1 MSLDLHG
8 RAVLVVEDDFYLA
21 DDTRQT
27 LEDAGA
33 EVLGPV
39 STADEALSLL
49 EIRKPDYAVVD
60 VNLGAGPSFGL
71 ASTLQARGIPF
82 VFLTGYDP
90 DIIPAEFRNVPCLQK
105 PIDPEKVLVALSTL
119 GMGVRNTPGR

>member
-1 MSLDLHG
+1 MSLDLQG
-8 RAVLVVEDDFYLA
+8 RSVLVVEDDFYLA
-21 DDTRQT
+21 DDTRQM

-39 STADEALSLL
+39 SAADEALSLL
-49 EIRKPDYAVVD
+49 EIRKPDCAVVD

-90 DIIPAEFRNVPCLQK
+90 DIIPAEFRGAPCLQK
-105 PIDPEKVLVALSTL
+105 PIDPEKVLLTIKTL
-119 GMGVRNTPGR
+119 ESGARNRFER

>member
-1 MSLDLHG
+1 MSFDLHG

-21 DDTRQT
+21 DDTRQF

-39 STADEALSLL
+39 SAADEALSLL
-49 EIRKPDYAVVD
+49 EIRRPDCAVVD

-71 ASTLQARGIPF
+71 ASALQVREIPF
-82 VFLTGYDP
+82 VFLTGYDR
-90 DIIPAEFRNVPCLQK
+90 DIVPAEFRDVPCLQK
-105 PIDPEKVLVALSTL
+105 PVDPERVIVALSTL
-119 GMGVRNTPGR
+119 EIDTTGI

>member
-1 MSLDLHG
+1 MSFDLHG

-21 DDTRQT
+21 DDTRQM
-27 LEDAGA
+27 LEEAGA

-39 STADEALSLL
+39 SAANEALSLL
-49 EIRKPDYAVVD
+49 EMLRPDYAVVD

-82 VFLTGYDP
+82 VFLTGYDL
-90 DIIPAEFRNVPCLQK
+90 DIVPAEFKGVPCLQK
-105 PIDPEKVLVALSTL
+105 PVDPEKVLVALSTL
-119 GMGVRNTPGR
+119 EIGVRNPPGR

>member
-1 MSLDLHG
+1 MSFDLHG

-21 DDTRQT
+21 DDTGQM

-33 EVLGPV
+33 KVLGPV
-39 STADEALSLL
+39 SAADEALSLL
-49 EIRKPDYAVVD
+49 ELQRPDCAVVD

-71 ASTLQARGIPF
+71 ASALQARGIPF

-90 DIIPAEFRNVPCLQK
+90 DIVPAEFKGVPCLQK
-105 PIDPEKVLVALSTL
+105 PVDPEKVLVALSTL
-119 GMGVRNTPGR
+119 EMGVRNPPGR